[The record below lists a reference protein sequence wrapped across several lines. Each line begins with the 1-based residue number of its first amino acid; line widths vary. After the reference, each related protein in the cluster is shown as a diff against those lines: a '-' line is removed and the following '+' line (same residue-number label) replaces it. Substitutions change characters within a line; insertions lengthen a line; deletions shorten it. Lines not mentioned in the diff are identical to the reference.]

1 MGTFKVERQPS
12 KGGTMLRK
20 LLFLTLAL
28 AATAGLSLTD
38 VRPAEAACKKIC
50 CPGGFCVTCCQAPCP
65 TIVCPP

>member
-1 MGTFKVERQPS
+1 
-12 KGGTMLRK
+12 MLRK

-28 AATAGLSLTD
+28 AATLGLSLTD

-50 CPGGFCVTCCQAPCP
+50 CPGGYCVTCCQAPCP